1 MSDKI
6 KDVPGYVTIAPG
18 EVEHYIRVGNQL
30 RSEAI
35 GAFLRSVF
43 TSRRAKADPARPLAT
58 ASHPKDIRTKVLH
71 GFTSSLAAIRSA
83 GEVLRDERNLTDLD
97 RARFTQIIL
106 NEEARLESL
115 LPQLRGPQGRDST
128 A

>member
-1 MSDKI
+1 MSNESKSS
-6 KDVPGYVTIAPG
+6 PGYVTIAPG
-18 EVEHYIRVGNQL
+18 EIDHYVRVGARL
-30 RSEAI
+30 RSEAV
-35 GAFLRSVF
+35 GASIKSLFAALTGKGRAPRPKAAAVQSADLR
-43 TSRRAKADPARPLAT
+43 A
-58 ASHPKDIRTKVLH
+58 KVLH

-83 GEVLRDERNLTDLD
+83 GEVLKDERDLTDLD

-115 LPQLRGPQGRDST
+115 LGQLVGSHGRDSR

>member
-1 MSDKI
+1 MSNKI
-6 KDVPGYVTIAPG
+6 KSEPGYVTIAPG
-18 EVEHYIRVGNQL
+18 EIEHYIREGDRL

-35 GAFLRSVF
+35 SAFLRSIF
-43 TSRRAKADPARPLAT
+43 TLRKENASAPRPTPVVPQTMDLRA
-58 ASHPKDIRTKVLH
+58 KVLH